1 MGKSSYIY
9 HLQNASDLYNGKT
22 MKKLPENNRSE
33 CPLSGFLDLLGDK
46 WSLLVIRDLMF
57 NHKNT
62 FGDFLKSPEGIATN
76 ILTSRLVKLEEN
88 GFIEKMKDVENKK
101 VPIYQLT
108 RKGRELQ
115 PILVEVY
122 LWTDKYFPIPKD
134 IREQIL
140 EIKKS
145 RKRILK

>member
-1 MGKSSYIY
+1 
-9 HLQNASDLYNGKT
+9 
-22 MKKLPENNRSE
+22 MKKLPPNNRSE

-88 GFIEKMKDVENKK
+88 GFIEKLKDVDNKK

-108 RKGRELQ
+108 KKGRELQ

-145 RKRILK
+145 RKRILI

>member
-1 MGKSSYIY
+1 M
-9 HLQNASDLYNGKT
+9 YNYKI
-22 MKKLPENNRSE
+22 MKKLPPNNRSE

-88 GFIEKMKDVENKK
+88 GFIEKLKDVDNKK

-108 RKGRELQ
+108 KKGRELQ

-145 RKRILK
+145 RKRILI

>member
-1 MGKSSYIY
+1 
-9 HLQNASDLYNGKT
+9 